1 MKKLLLLLLF
11 IPLVS
16 CQNDFR
22 KMFWGESQEVLK
34 EKYPEQNI
42 KINAFGGKPTLIR
55 QPYLQMVRPKT
66 TTITWKT
73 NAITENCFVVFSTT
87 K

>member
-16 CQNDFR
+16 FGQNDFR

-34 EKYPEQNI
+34 EKYPDAEFVSEKGGGMTTLSNTDSANFRYKKNI
-42 KINAFGGKPTLIR
+42 NDTF
-55 QPYLQMVRPKT
+55 
-66 TTITWKT
+66 ITKSSRDW
-73 NAITENCFVVFSTT
+73 CT
-87 K
+87 KVK